1 MELFSTSKDLVNLA
15 LAIGVIGISAAIVY
29 FFISAAGFIREMRQT
44 IDEINRQLE
53 NINQI
58 TEAVKNKITYMFSYW
73 SILEK
78 LANKAIN
85 LVQNNLVDKVKS
97 RFHRHS
103 SSNNSEEVDLNDL
116 DDDNRVKSKTNRRTK
131 KQKS

>member
-85 LVQNNLVDKVKS
+85 LVQNNLVDKVKN
-97 RFHRHS
+97 RFHRYTS
-103 SSNNSEEVDLNDL
+103 SDDSEEVDLNDL

>member
-97 RFHRHS
+97 RFHRYS
-103 SSNNSEEVDLNDL
+103 SSNNSEKVDLNDL
-116 DDDNRVKSKTNRRTK
+116 DDDNRVKSKTNRRSK